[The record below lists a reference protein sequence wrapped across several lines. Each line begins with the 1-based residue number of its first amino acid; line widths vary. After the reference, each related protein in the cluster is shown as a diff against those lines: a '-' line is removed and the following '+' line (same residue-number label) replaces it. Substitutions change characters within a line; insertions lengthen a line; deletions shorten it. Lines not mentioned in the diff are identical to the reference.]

1 MMKENKNIDE
11 LKPDT
16 VLGVDNSDVQILES
30 IEPKRGRFRWVLRV
44 LLIFVAVILF
54 IPSFILFF
62 LYVIPGIQEF
72 GKGRNTVEVN
82 DSEFKQLAEYKK
94 QITILD
100 KEFQKVS
107 KKLSAFT
114 PTQPYIVISTTNNR
128 FFLYQNK
135 KMIREG
141 FCSSGSYIMLL
152 TEGPKKWV
160 FKTPKGMF
168 KINSKRTDPVWVKPD
183 WAFVEE
189 GLPVPSARADSRYEY
204 GVLGDYALDIGNDY
218 MIHGTIWKRFLG
230 MPATHGCVRL
240 NDDDLKAVYKTLDFG
255 SKVYI
260 Y

>member
-1 MMKENKNIDE
+1 MDENTIIE
-11 LKPDT
+11 GLT
-16 VLGVDNSDVQILES
+16 TGSESGEVNSEVTTQVFV
-30 IEPKRGRFRWVLRV
+30 EPKRSGFVRFLKG
-44 LLIFVAVILF
+44 LLIFFSVIIL
-54 IPSFILFF
+54 IPSMVLFF
-62 LYVIPGIQEF
+62 LYVMPGIQEL
-72 GKGRNTVEVN
+72 GKGRNRVEVN
-82 DSEFKQLAEYKK
+82 DVEFKQLPAYKK
-94 QITILD
+94 QIALVEKD
-100 KEFQKVS
+100 LQKAT

-128 FFLYQNK
+128 FFLYQDK

-168 KINSKRTDPVWVKPD
+168 KINSKRTDPIWVKPD

-189 GLPVPSARADSRYEY
+189 GLPVPSAHADSRYEY

-230 MPATHGCVRL
+230 MPATHGCIRL
-240 NDDDLKAVYKTLDFG
+240 NDDDLKMVYKTLGFG